1 MGRRVKYSTK
11 AERKEA
17 QKRWSREYYY
27 RNRAVL
33 QAKARERY
41 RKKKE
46 IWPYVLQIWR
56 NILDID
62 IIDIRTDTDISAC
75 I

>member
-11 AERKEA
+11 EEKKEA

-46 IWPYVLQIWR
+46 MERKEKSMRELYGE
-56 NILDID
+56 
-62 IIDIRTDTDISAC
+62 
-75 I
+75 